1 MKIQKIFIRNLN
13 SLAGDHHIDFNK
25 KPLAN
30 STLFAITG
38 PTGSGKSTILDAICL
53 ALYNASPRLDQS
65 ITSGLLLKSGA
76 LISKGATEAF
86 VSVEYTQGSDR
97 YKSQWSIAYNRN
109 NNLNERKQELSTF
122 DVDKNETTYCFGK
135 RNVSWNGP
143 TVDNLVRF
151 QLNTDQ
157 LKQIFHAPDN
167 QVETE
172 RDILEA
178 DEGEPWLAIGVERT

>member
-13 SLAGDHHIDFNK
+13 SLAGDHPIDFNK
-25 KPLAN
+25 QPLAN

-76 LISKGATEAF
+76 LISKGATEAL
-86 VSVEYTQGSDR
+86 VSVEYTQGEDL

-122 DVDKNETTYCFGK
+122 GE
-135 RNVSWNGP
+135 
-143 TVDNLVRF
+143 
-151 QLNTDQ
+151 
-157 LKQIFHAPDN
+157 
-167 QVETE
+167 
-172 RDILEA
+172 
-178 DEGEPWLAIGVERT
+178 EGEVGWYKQFTHQ